1 MSKFDECKSVIGHYK
16 DNRKCIELVTSL
28 YVFSEA
34 QSTGSPTHYDATTWQ
49 WGDKTILIQ
58 EVGIHPEIE

>member
-1 MSKFDECKSVIGHYK
+1 MSKFEECKSVIAHYK
-16 DNRKCIELVTSL
+16 DNKKYIELATSL

-34 QSTGSPTHYDATTWQ
+34 QSTGSPNQYDTTTWQ